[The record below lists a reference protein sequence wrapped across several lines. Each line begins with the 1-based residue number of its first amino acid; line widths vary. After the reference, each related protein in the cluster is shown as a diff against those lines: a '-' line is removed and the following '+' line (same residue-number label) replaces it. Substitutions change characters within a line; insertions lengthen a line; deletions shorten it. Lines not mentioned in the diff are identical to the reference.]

1 MRAPSSYITYIYRLL
16 VECLSY
22 VNGASYG
29 ATYHGVVTDAEEA
42 HHLYVSRN

>member
-1 MRAPSSYITYIYRLL
+1 MSLYKALAINQLL

-29 ATYHGVVTDAEEA
+29 ATYHRVVTDTEEA
-42 HHLYVSRN
+42 HHLYVSGH